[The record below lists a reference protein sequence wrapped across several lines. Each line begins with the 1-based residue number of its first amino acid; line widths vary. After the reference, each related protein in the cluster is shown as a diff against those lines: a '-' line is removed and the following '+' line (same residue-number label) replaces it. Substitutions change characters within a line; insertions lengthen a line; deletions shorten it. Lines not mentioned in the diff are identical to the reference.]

1 MRGNK
6 KGATLIEVVIG
17 VALMGL
23 IATGFFMAL
32 NTSIKATGMVDER
45 TTAESLTRSELEYI
59 KNQPYIYWQ
68 YVDGTSTP
76 PDYGDPNGRIPED
89 FRDHYTMTLSAQ
101 PIDPETHQ
109 LLTMPLDSDQ
119 GMQLITVEVYYQSEP
134 LLTTEAYKVQR

>member
-59 KNQPYIYWQ
+59 KNCV
-68 YVDGTSTP
+68 YVDWIPGELPNYGDGSTRSVAGFPGFEITSTAIAINP
-76 PDYGDPNGRIPED
+76 VTHASTDPD
-89 FRDHYTMTLSAQ
+89 L
-101 PIDPETHQ
+101 
-109 LLTMPLDSDQ
+109 
-119 GMQLITVEVYYQSEP
+119 GMQLITVQVDYQSE
-134 LLTTEAYKVQR
+134 LILTTEAYKVQR

>member
-59 KNQPYIYWQ
+59 KNVDYIPH
-68 YVDGTSTP
+68 DGTTAPDMGTP
-76 PDYGDPNGRIPED
+76 IHAFPPTILASP
-89 FRDHYTMTLSAQ
+89 
-101 PIDPETHQ
+101 
-109 LLTMPLDSDQ
+109 
-119 GMQLITVEVYYQSEP
+119 
-134 LLTTEAYKVQR
+134 